1 MLEYIVLTLLGFLIS
16 MIFTMAGLGGG
27 VIMVPL
33 FYFMGLSIN
42 EAIGTSKF
50 IITFTSLIALL
61 NYLKMRKTP
70 VRQGIYVL
78 LGMIPSSF
86 LGAYLMDT
94 TSLTILKLVISIF
107 LIYYSIRLIH
117 SYCKPREPQV
127 DPSQTQREVFLSI
140 TKSLTIGLISGFI
153 AGLTG
158 TGGGAINMPLFI
170 SFLKLPIHT
179 AVALSTFTIFPS
191 ALAATARHIVANDI
205 NYAVASPFLIGVI
218 IGSNIGPR
226 ISTKLSSQK
235 LKLIL
240 SITLI
245 ITAIRMIVSIIATY
259 ASPG

>member
-1 MLEYIVLTLLGFLIS
+1 MLEYIILALLGFIIS
-16 MIFTMAGLGGG
+16 TISSMAGIGGG
-27 VIMVPL
+27 VFMVPL

-50 IITFTSLIALL
+50 IITFTSLIASL

-70 VRQGIYVL
+70 IRQGIYIL
-78 LGMIPSSF
+78 LGMIPASF

-94 TSLTILKLVISIF
+94 TSSTILKLAISFF

-117 SYCKPREPQV
+117 SYHKSRKPQA
-127 DPSQTQREVFLSI
+127 DPPQTQREVFLSI

-158 TGGGAINMPLFI
+158 TGGGAVNMPLFI
-170 SFLKLPIHT
+170 SLLKLPIHT

-205 NYAVASPFLIGVI
+205 NYAVATPFLIGVM

-240 SITLI
+240 SIILI
-245 ITAIRMIVSIIATY
+245 ITAIRMIVSIIASY
-259 ASPG
+259 ISLG

>member
-1 MLEYIVLTLLGFLIS
+1 MLEYIVLVLFGFIIS
-16 MIFTMAGLGGG
+16 TISSMAGIGGG
-27 VIMVPL
+27 VFMVPL

-50 IITFTSLIALL
+50 IITFTSLIASL

-70 VRQGIYVL
+70 VRQGIYIL
-78 LGMIPSSF
+78 LGMIPASF
-86 LGAYLMDT
+86 LGAYFMDT
-94 TSLTILKLVISIF
+94 TSSTILKLIISIF

-117 SYCKPREPQV
+117 SYYMSMKPQIDPPQA
-127 DPSQTQREVFLSI
+127 RIEVLLSI

-179 AVALSTFTIFPS
+179 AVALSAFTIFPS
-191 ALAATARHIVANDI
+191 ALAATIRHVVANDV
-205 NYAVASPFLIGVI
+205 NYIVATPFLVGVVV
-218 IGSNIGPR
+218 GSNIGPR
-226 ISTKLSSQK
+226 ISAKLSGQK

-240 SITLI
+240 SIILI
-245 ITAIRMIVSIIATY
+245 ITAVRMIASTIASYT
-259 ASPG
+259 SLG